1 MGYQESLITLNE
13 ASIKDLIYI
22 IRGQRVMLNFD
33 LACIYGYETKRFNEQ
48 IRNNIAKFDDDF
60 MFRLTLQEWDSVLRS
75 KKSTA
80 NNLAKRRCPP
90 VINDRGLHGFAGRAD
105 IYSLKKS
112 IFLKPAVKK
121 RPKALRLASQMICLS
136 LYNFA

>member
-13 ASIKDLIYI
+13 APIKDLICI
-22 IRGQRVMLNFD
+22 IRGQRVMLDFD
-33 LACIYGYETKRFNEQ
+33 LACICGYETKRFNEQ

-80 NNLAKRRCPP
+80 NNLAKRRYPP
-90 VINDRGLHGFAGRAD
+90 YAFNEQGIYMLMTVLRGDL
-105 IYSLKKS
+105 
-112 IFLKPAVKK
+112 AVQQS
-121 RPKALRLASQMICLS
+121 KALIRLFKPIFPCRFITSHRQMR
-136 LYNFA
+136 N